1 MLRLSSLGSTLLFA
15 LAAWPAL
22 AQEPAGEDRRTSVTV
37 TQTPEMW
44 LYEQERIRYED
55 PKMAVRRKAEL
66 RGAQRASRLAALK
79 WYGMSNSRPSVAV
92 TPSMGGSYSPYWGSN
107 SYDPMRWRPEVAPV
121 VVMQPETVR

>member
-1 MLRLSSLGSTLLFA
+1 MPRISSLCSTLLLVMSA
-15 LAAWPAL
+15 CPAL
-22 AQEPAGEDRRTSVTV
+22 AQEPASDTRRTSVTV

-44 LYEQERIRYED
+44 IYEQERIRYED

-66 RGAQRASRLAALK
+66 RGAQRAARLAATK

-92 TPSMGGSYSPYWGSN
+92 TPSIGGSYSPYWGSN